1 MIRGITLGAFEGVR
15 AAADA
20 FSSFADGVL
29 SRNEDRGRDR
39 SVRDLLTD
47 LPGDVASGFSDAL
60 DDLIDV
66 PARASDRYS
75 RTYREGEDS
84 DRRRSRTRDDDWEDR
99 DRSRERDRDVRSESD
114 RSTHAE
120 ARAEDSEEDT
130 TRTAEFSVRA
140 ETTRESNT

>member
-20 FSSFADGVL
+20 FSSFADGVVG
-29 SRNEDRGRDR
+29 RNEDRGRDR

-47 LPGDVASGFSDAL
+47 LPGDIASGFSDAF

-75 RTYREGEDS
+75 RTYREGEES
-84 DRRRSRTRDDDWEDR
+84 DRRRSHSRDDDWDQDR
-99 DRSRERDRDVRSESD
+99 ESEHSESD
-114 RSTHAE
+114 RHVHVESRSDDAG
-120 ARAEDSEEDT
+120 EES
-130 TRTAEFSVRA
+130 EFSVRT
-140 ETTRESNT
+140 ETSKESNT